1 MTLVRKVLFA
11 ALLVASLPLA
21 AQDSIRAQMTPEEFS
36 AAGLDKLS
44 AEELSRLD
52 AWLNRTVV
60 AESEK
65 AAVAA
70 KEAVEKDARGFFSF
84 GSTEPVVA
92 RIVGEFRGFGRG
104 REYTLDNGNVWQ
116 QVDEA
121 RLVGA
126 RLDSPQVRVTPS
138 VIGNNWYMAV
148 EGYNT
153 RAKVQ
158 RIK

>member
-1 MTLVRKVLFA
+1 MTVVRTLLFA
-11 ALLVASLPLA
+11 ALLAASLPLA
-21 AQDSIRAQMTPEEFS
+21 AQESIRAQMTPEEFS

-44 AEELSRLD
+44 AGELARLD

-60 AESEK
+60 DESEK

-70 KEAVEKDARGFFSF
+70 KEAVEREARGFFNF
-84 GSTEPVVA
+84 GSNEPVVA

-116 QVDEA
+116 QVDDA

-126 RLDSPQVRVTPS
+126 RLDNPQVQVSPS
-138 VIGNNWYMAV
+138 LIGNAWYMAV
-148 EGYNT
+148 DGYNK

>member
-11 ALLVASLPLA
+11 ALLAASLPLA
-21 AQDSIRAQMTPEEFS
+21 AQESIRAQMTPEEFS

-44 AEELSRLD
+44 ADELARLD

-70 KEAVEKDARGFFSF
+70 KQAVEKEARGFFNF

-116 QVDEA
+116 QVDDA

-126 RLDSPQVRVTPS
+126 RLENPEVKVNPS
-138 VIGNNWYMAV
+138 LIGNAWYLSV
-148 EGYNT
+148 DGYNK